1 MSTAEAKALDDLM
14 ALVMEIL
21 VKRSNADTSKSIPF
35 IEIFTEACIIQKT
48 IKKVFVHITPRTRD
62 LIREKLV
69 EGKHIINDSEDV
81 ESVFVTQM
89 TIDKFLLLI

>member
-35 IEIFTEACIIQKT
+35 IEVFTEACIRQNT

-89 TIDKFLLLI
+89 AIDKFLLLI